1 MYPLFESIRVEE
13 GQAHLL
19 HYHQARIER
28 SYRQLFQKKCSWKLE
43 SLLLDLPITGL
54 HKLRFLY
61 NDRAFAFE
69 LVPYNLRKIETLKCV
84 EINTYNYDLKLTDR
98 SGIDQAFALREDCDD
113 VLMTKNGL
121 LTDTS
126 YCNIL
131 LFDGTDWITPA
142 EPLFKG
148 VQREYLLDKK
158 VIKVG
163 KIHEKD
169 LDNYESFMLVNAM
182 LVFNYIKLK
191 TVKQIKS

>member
-1 MYPLFESIRVEE
+1 MYPLFESIRVDG
-13 GQAHLL
+13 GQTHLL

-43 SLLLDLPITGL
+43 SMLPDLPITGL

-61 NDRAFAFE
+61 NDRAFTFE
-69 LVPYNLRKIETLKCV
+69 LVPYNARKIETLKCV

-98 SGIDQAFALREDCDD
+98 SGIDQAFALRGDCDD

-131 LFDGTDWITPA
+131 LFDGTDWITP
-142 EPLFKG
+142 EKPLFKG
-148 VQREYLLDKK
+148 VQREYLLDQKM
-158 VIKVG
+158 VRVDS
-163 KIHEKD
+163 IHKRD
-169 LDNYESFMLVNAM
+169 LHLYIRFQLINALNPFVKNCFGFVNG
-182 LVFNYIKLK
+182 
-191 TVKQIKS
+191 VK